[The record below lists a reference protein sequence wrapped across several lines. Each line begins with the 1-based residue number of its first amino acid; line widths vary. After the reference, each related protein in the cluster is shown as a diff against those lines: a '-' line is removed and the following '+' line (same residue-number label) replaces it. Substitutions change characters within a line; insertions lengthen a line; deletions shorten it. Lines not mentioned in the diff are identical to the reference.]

1 MITVTRGADVAFTT
15 SFKNSLEQD
24 FEPPSATVRIAYTVD
39 GVPTT
44 DTVSLSLSPIDK
56 KWRASWPTKG
66 ADAGQVDWFID
77 TGGVVDSAD
86 QGAFLIVAN
95 TANPLQT
102 A

>member
-24 FEPPSATVRIAYTVD
+24 FEPPSASVRLSYSVN
-39 GVPTT
+39 GVPASA
-44 DTVSLSLSPIDK
+44 TVELSFSPIDS
-56 KWRASWPTKG
+56 KWRANWATKG
-66 ADAGQVDWFID
+66 ADAGQVDWFIE
-77 TGGVVDSAD
+77 TGGIVDSAD
-86 QGAFLIVAN
+86 QGSFLIVAN